1 MHLKQKG
8 FTLIELMVVIAVMA
22 IMATIALPNMS
33 QWLASRKV
41 ASQAEKVANL
51 LRFARAEAV
60 RLNAPVYICPVQVR
74 SDGNIDSYCD
84 ANYAQQGI
92 AAYAERDDNPNKY
105 ERKSTDIAL
114 RAVPLNMNGSSAISF
129 SAESVP
135 VSGTGNG
142 AAVKM
147 MGFLPNGNFGY
158 NTQNMS
164 PTSLSWSAGAVV
176 LTLSD
181 TANGSGYQS
190 KLLVDNSGRVSFC
203 EPGDSRTGCSDEE
216 KP

>member
-60 RLNAPVYICPVQVR
+60 RLNAPVYICPVQVK
-74 SDGNIDSYCD
+74 SDGNVDSYCD

-92 AAYAERDDNPNKY
+92 AAYAERDGVVGYKRN
-105 ERKSTDIAL
+105 STDIAL
-114 RAVPLNMNGSSAISF
+114 RAVPLNTSGSSAISF

-135 VSGTGNG
+135 VSGNG

-158 NTQNMS
+158 NTQNTS
-164 PTSLSWSAGAVV
+164 PASLSWSAGAVV
-176 LTLSD
+176 LALSD
-181 TANGSGYQS
+181 TANDSGYQS

-203 EPGDSRTGCSDEE
+203 EPAGCKE